1 VIMGDDG
8 RDFWAE
14 LWRTGRTGFHR
25 PDPHPDL
32 VAHHDQVIGDAAR
45 VLVPLCGRTPDLAWL
60 AERHREVV
68 GVEFVA
74 EAVEQY
80 AREHDLAPAAP
91 VGSLTA
97 YRGGPLTLLLGD
109 FFAVPADAGP
119 FDAIWDRAA
128 LVALDAATRPRYVAA
143 CRALLRPGAP
153 VLLSTFRF
161 DQPADVGPPFSI
173 DDDELRRLYR
183 GAEVVPLA
191 TDDPTSPRRL
201 YVVR

>member
-1 VIMGDDG
+1 MDDDG

-25 PDPHPDL
+25 PEPHPDL
-32 VAHHDQVIGDAAR
+32 LAHHDQVIGGAAR

-60 AERHREVV
+60 AARHREVV

-74 EAVEQY
+74 QAVEEY
-80 AREHDLAPAAP
+80 AREHGLAAADP
-91 VGSLTA
+91 VGPLAA
-97 YRGGPLTLLLGD
+97 YRRGPLTLLLGD
-109 FFAVPADAGP
+109 FFAVPADTRP

-128 LVALDAATRPRYVAA
+128 LVALDAGTRPRYVAA

-173 DDDELRRLYR
+173 DDDELHRLYP
-183 GAEVVPLA
+183 GAAVVPLA
-191 TDDPTSPRRL
+191 TGDPTSPRRL
-201 YVVR
+201 HVVRW